1 MRKELVWS
9 DRQVNVSELKG
20 YKDNPREITPENK
33 KRLQKSLKKFNQVK
47 PLLVDVDMTVIGGN
61 QRLSVIENEL
71 VWVRMPNRALTEEER
86 QKIAIVHN
94 NKIGDWDFGKMAELG
109 IPDEVL
115 VDTFGFDQELVNE
128 LGFDFDNL
136 DFDDMED
143 DKVIK
148 KLIVSFPKNVNVI
161 EMVAQVNQKLGTAT
175 FEESLLVLVQRY
187 EDNHS

>member
-1 MRKELVWS
+1 M
-9 DRQVNVSELKG
+9 NVSELKG

-148 KLIVSFPKNVNVI
+148 KLIVSFPKNVNVN

>member
-1 MRKELVWS
+1 MRKELVWA
-9 DRQVNVSELKG
+9 DKQVKVSELKG

-86 QKIAIVHN
+86 QKIAIIHN

-148 KLIVSFPKNVNVI
+148 KLIVSFPKNVNVN

-187 EDNHS
+187 EDNHY